1 MMMIL
6 WGCAPAGHED
16 IMKSVPIEVVI
27 FDFDGTLVHLAI
39 DFGRM
44 RDEVIA
50 IVRSHGVDDPALFS
64 LRVWEL
70 VNEAAICLEKR
81 GGAAAQMRAE
91 AYEAIESI
99 ELEAARRARLI
110 SGVPLMLADLRSRA
124 VAVAIVTRN
133 SGAAARMA
141 FSGIEEA
148 CDVFLPREAVAHVKP
163 HPAHLERCFEILGS
177 EPPWGLM
184 VGDHPLD
191 IQTGRQFGMRTAGVL
206 TGSGTERD
214 LMAAGADY
222 IFDDVTGVLTLFNK

>member
-1 MMMIL
+1 MIL
-6 WGCAPAGHED
+6 WNSAPSGHED
-16 IMKSVPIEVVI
+16 IMKSGPIEVVI

-44 RDEVIA
+44 RDEAIA
-50 IVRSHGVDDPALFS
+50 IVRSHGVGDPALFR

-70 VNEAAICLEKR
+70 VDGAAVLLENR
-81 GGAAAQMRAE
+81 GGEGSRMRAE
-91 AYEAIESI
+91 AYAAIEAIEI
-99 ELEAARRARLI
+99 EAARRARLI
-110 SGVPLMLADLRSRA
+110 NGIPALLAELRSRGI
-124 VAVAIVTRN
+124 AVAIVTRN

-141 FSGIEEA
+141 FKGIDDA

-177 EPPWGLM
+177 EPPQALM

-206 TGSGTERD
+206 TGSGTERE
-214 LMAAGADY
+214 LREAGADY
-222 IFDDVTGVLTLFNK
+222 IFDDVTGVLTLLNK